1 MQSLEKTTTTLAAFL
16 GQVCGATAQLWA
28 ETHNLSTRGRAFLPY
43 SLGPQYL
50 LGGSRQGHH
59 LEGTY
64 LPKQVIDLYT
74 LEVSEKSLP
83 PGFLLFAINTVNPPK
98 W

>member
-1 MQSLEKTTTTLAAFL
+1 MQSPEKTTTTLAAFL

-28 ETHNLSTRGRAFLPY
+28 ETHYLGTRGRTFLPY
-43 SLGPQYL
+43 RPGPQYL

-74 LEVSEKSLP
+74 LKVSEKSLP
-83 PGFLLFAINTVNPPK
+83 AGFLLFPINTVNTLK